1 MSRKNLS
8 LTERP
13 ARRAKH
19 GVLRYS
25 GAGDGAGID
34 RMKAQM
40 GIYPRV
46 DLLVRLQIHV
56 RAVTFQHGQHR
67 SYQA

>member
-25 GAGDGAGID
+25 GVGDGAGID

-40 GIYPRV
+40 GIYLRV
-46 DLLVRLQIHV
+46 DRLVRFQIHGH
-56 RAVTFQHGQHR
+56 ALTFQHGQRR
-67 SYQA
+67 SNQA

>member
-25 GAGDGAGID
+25 GVGDGAGID
-34 RMKAQM
+34 RMKSQM

-46 DLLVRLQIHV
+46 DRLVRFQIHG
-56 RAVTFQHGQHR
+56 RAVTFQHGQRR
-67 SYQA
+67 SNQV